1 MLIIPP
7 NVLHQVEAT
16 NYSTP
21 SGHAQVAASFW
32 SALALNFRKNWLVFL
47 AIRNFDALND
57 IENLRFSGEVITKHG
72 LHHQIVITLMDLPP
86 DCKSDVHTAEYYLEK
101 LKEILEIRYS
111 F

>member
-1 MLIIPP
+1 M
-7 NVLHQVEAT
+7 T
-16 NYSTP
+16 T
-21 SGHAQVAASFW
+21 
-32 SALALNFRKNWLVFL
+32 
-47 AIRNFDALND
+47 IRNFDALND

-101 LKEILEIRYS
+101 